1 LGRPPKFLLHP
12 PFMGR
17 LYGAIYYKLELGAI
31 ARVEKYLEATE
42 IEGTPLTFR
51 SYDFRGYCWSYS

>member
-1 LGRPPKFLLHP
+1 
-12 PFMGR
+12 MGR